1 METRF
6 IPSWA
11 ELEQFNKVKKLNK
24 FTGDTSES
32 VSSAL
37 VLKFIRNAYSHGVKV
52 PFPKDWLK
60 GGEIPKQV
68 YVAWYN
74 EYGNRSKSQHLKEQ
88 RGIEFLSL
96 MIEPGLDPSA
106 RILLSGEEEDD

>member
-1 METRF
+1 METRY
-6 IPSWA
+6 IPSWE
-11 ELEQFNKVKKLNK
+11 ELKQFNKVKTLNK

-37 VLKFIRNAYSHGVKV
+37 VLKLIRNAYSHRVKV
-52 PFPKDWLK
+52 PFPKDWLQ
-60 GGEIPKQV
+60 GGEISKQD
-68 YVAWYN
+68 YIAWYN
-74 EYGNRSKSQHLKEQ
+74 KYGDRSQSRHLNEH

-96 MIEPGLDPSA
+96 NVEPILDPSA

>member
-6 IPSWA
+6 IPSWE
-11 ELEQFNKVKKLNK
+11 ELKQFNKVKKLNK

-37 VLKFIRNAYSHGVKV
+37 VLKLIRNAQSHGVKV
-52 PFPKDWLK
+52 PFPKDWLQ
-60 GGEIPKQV
+60 GGEISKQV
-68 YVAWYN
+68 YAAWYN
-74 EYGNRSKSQHLKEQ
+74 EYGKRSKSQHLNEQ
-88 RGIEFLSL
+88 RGIEFLSV

>member
-1 METRF
+1 METRY
-6 IPSWA
+6 IPSWE
-11 ELEQFNKVKKLNK
+11 ELKQFNKVKKLNK

-32 VSSAL
+32 VSSVL
-37 VLKFIRNAYSHGVKV
+37 VLKLIRNAQSHGVKV
-52 PFPKDWLK
+52 PFPKDWLQ

-68 YVAWYN
+68 YAAWYN
-74 EYGNRSKSQHLKEQ
+74 EYGKRSKSQHLNEQ
-88 RGIEFLSL
+88 RGIEFLSI

>member
-24 FTGDTSES
+24 FTGDTAEY
-32 VSSAL
+32 VSS
-37 VLKFIRNAYSHGVKV
+37 VLILKLIRNAWSYRVKV
-52 PFPKDWLK
+52 PFPKDWLQ
-60 GGEIPKQV
+60 GGEISKQD
-68 YVAWYN
+68 YIAWYN
-74 EYGNRSKSQHLKEQ
+74 KYGEKSKPRHHNEH

-96 MIEPGLDPSA
+96 NVKPILDPSA

>member
-24 FTGDTSES
+24 FTGDTAEY
-32 VSSAL
+32 VSS
-37 VLKFIRNAYSHGVKV
+37 VLILKLIRNAWSHGVKV
-52 PFPKDWLK
+52 PFPTDWLQ

-68 YVAWYN
+68 YAAWYN
-74 EYGNRSKSQHLKEQ
+74 EYGKRSKSQHLNEH
-88 RGIEFLSL
+88 RGVEFLSL
-96 MIEPGLDPSA
+96 MTESGLDPSA